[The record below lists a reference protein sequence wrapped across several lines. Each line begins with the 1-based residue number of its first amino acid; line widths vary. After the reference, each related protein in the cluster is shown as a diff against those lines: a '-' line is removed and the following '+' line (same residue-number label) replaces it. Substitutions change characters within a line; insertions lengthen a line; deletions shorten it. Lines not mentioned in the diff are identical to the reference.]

1 MNSNIKGIT
10 IEIGG
15 NTTKLQQA
23 LKDVNRE
30 SKDLN
35 TELRQVERLLRL
47 DPGNATLAAQRMQ
60 ILGEQSENAAERL
73 RILSDA
79 QEEVNQQFQRG
90 EIDES
95 QYNAFNREVERAQ
108 ANLDQLRNAAQE
120 ADEEVE
126 DLGEEVEESGD
137 DAKEASG
144 KFDGLGAAI
153 GAVGGKVGEFAV
165 GLGKLSLDVTIAS
178 IKALTVA
185 ATGAATAMFAS
196 AKANAEYVDN
206 VNTLSAQTGIA
217 SKTLQEWDYAM
228 KYIDVEVEV
237 MTKSMAKLTKNIGAA
252 DNGSK
257 SLNAVFEQLGV
268 TYKDTNGNLKDNEE
282 VFADLITA
290 LGKVENET
298 QRDVLAM
305 TLFGK
310 SAQDLN
316 PLISAGGDE
325 LKRLSE
331 EANQLGY
338 VLSDEAN
345 DTLQQFD
352 DTMQKVTSQ
361 MEGLER
367 AFGTFSAGVFNGVM
381 EDISKILQEVS
392 DVLKDGFQEEDIGK
406 LTEIAS
412 KFIDYILEKLSSGL
426 PKIID
431 VVSKILSSLAETLLK
446 ILPTA
451 LPIIMDGAFQLVDGL
466 VNAISNNTQAF
477 ADTATTLIVSF
488 IEFFSAELPKI
499 LEVGIQIVLALAESL
514 SEKLPDLIPVMIEGI
529 LKLVDVI
536 VENLPTFIDVAIEII
551 MALVDGLIK
560 TLPDLIPVMVEGIL
574 KLVTVILDN
583 LPAFI
588 DAAIEII
595 LAVTNGIIEAL
606 PQLLE
611 KAPEII
617 EKLVLALVDAAPQLA
632 AASLEII
639 MAISMALIENLPLII
654 EAAIEIMYALKE
666 GIIQIIP
673 EIIDTIMDLTDKINK
688 KIIEFDWIG
697 VGKNLLNGIAKG
709 IENGVGM
716 VVKAAKNM
724 ANSVWKAITSA
735 FDMHSPSKLAIKVFQ
750 KDFVENGVG
759 EGILKGIPKVVGDA
773 EKMSNS
779 IIGALNTDIDMNANV
794 AGGGIARSGL
804 NGASVGGSVATYNI
818 NINNPVVRN
827 DNDIKKI
834 SQDIYK
840 TLFTNSRALGVV

>member
-95 QYNAFNREVERAQ
+95 KYNAFNREVERAQ

-345 DTLQQFD
+345 YTLQQFD

-361 MEGLER
+361 MEGLVR

-381 EDISKILQEVS
+381 EDISNTMNDLSTKVNRKT
-392 DVLKDGFQEEDIGK
+392 D
-406 LTEIAS
+406 EI
-412 KFIDYILEKLSSGL
+412 
-426 PKIID
+426 
-431 VVSKILSSLAETLLK
+431 
-446 ILPTA
+446 
-451 LPIIMDGAFQLVDGL
+451 
-466 VNAISNNTQAF
+466 N
-477 ADTATTLIVSF
+477 
-488 IEFFSAELPKI
+488 
-499 LEVGIQIVLALAESL
+499 
-514 SEKLPDLIPVMIEGI
+514 
-529 LKLVDVI
+529 
-536 VENLPTFIDVAIEII
+536 
-551 MALVDGLIK
+551 
-560 TLPDLIPVMVEGIL
+560 
-574 KLVTVILDN
+574 
-583 LPAFI
+583 
-588 DAAIEII
+588 
-595 LAVTNGIIEAL
+595 
-606 PQLLE
+606 
-611 KAPEII
+611 
-617 EKLVLALVDAAPQLA
+617 
-632 AASLEII
+632 
-639 MAISMALIENLPLII
+639 
-654 EAAIEIMYALKE
+654 
-666 GIIQIIP
+666 
-673 EIIDTIMDLTDKINK
+673 KINK
-688 KIIEFDWIG
+688 IKDTKLRLHKHKISVNQLANELDLISDKYELDLMKEISVNTNVLSNIKVHSPENIYAEIYAKENDLDDVIFLNPNKKIARTIYG
-697 VGKNLLNGIAKG
+697 NLLLLEENTIKIPKQTEGAYISPLMENFVTFVHKNNLAT
-709 IENGVGM
+709 IEE
-716 VVKAAKNM
+716 AEL
-724 ANSVWKAITSA
+724 SA
-735 FDMHSPSKLAIKVFQ
+735 FESQ
-750 KDFVENGVG
+750 KAE
-759 EGILKGIPKVVGDA
+759 EILVI
-773 EKMSNS
+773 
-779 IIGALNTDIDMNANV
+779 
-794 AGGGIARSGL
+794 
-804 NGASVGGSVATYNI
+804 
-818 NINNPVVRN
+818 
-827 DNDIKKI
+827 
-834 SQDIYK
+834 
-840 TLFTNSRALGVV
+840 